1 MSETQALL
9 DEVKKLQSAQDGAGL
24 KQLED
29 HADKKVRK
37 AARKAIHVLRSK
49 GVEIPEQARS
59 WNEAS
64 TQSMRSH
71 AGPIAMIDMAASP
84 GVTRVTLSLPHD
96 EDGAALFVGM
106 IDPSDRLLDFA
117 AYYQTDGQQSRTG
130 RDWQRDADGRTISA
144 QWVAARLWWARE
156 QTHRG
161 NFNVPARIDE
171 VLPTLTNFLGS
182 APNERPQ
189 PSFLDEAL
197 ASVEP
202 STEELGNILMV
213 SGVHTWPLLFD
224 ANALFEEL
232 GNRMEGL
239 EAESITN
246 EDRLAHIVA
255 SSKDDEGLRV
265 GLRGPLA
272 NALDDV
278 AGILYLDGSLADARR
293 VRDLATQMREAEAPE
308 AVEGVVNLV
317 QLQLTSAAMQQ
328 LRKQGE
334 QGEQGGQ
341 PAPDHDHDHGHVHDE
356 NCDHD
361 HD

>member
-9 DEVKKLQSAQDGAGL
+9 DEVKKLQVAQDGAAL

-37 AARKAIHVLRSK
+37 AARKAIHVLRAK
-49 GVEIPEQARS
+49 GIEIPEQARS

-64 TQSMRSH
+64 TQSMRGH
-71 AGPIAMIDMAASP
+71 AGPIAMLDMAASP
-84 GVTRVTLSLPHD
+84 GVTRMTLSLPNED
-96 EDGAALFVGM
+96 DGAALFVAL
-106 IDPSDRLLDFA
+106 IDPSDRLLNFA

-130 RDWQRDADGRTISA
+130 RDWQRDADGRVVSPA
-144 QWVAARLWWARE
+144 WVAARLWWARE
-156 QTHRG
+156 QTHRS
-161 NFNVPARIDE
+161 NFQLPAQVDE
-171 VLPTLTNFLGS
+171 HLPTLTKFLGT
-182 APNERPQ
+182 APGERPQ

-197 ASVEP
+197 AEVEA
-202 STEELGNILMV
+202 STEDLGNILMV
-213 SGVHTWPLLFD
+213 SAVHTWPLLFD
-224 ANALFEEL
+224 ANALFEDL

-239 EAESITN
+239 EAASITN

-255 SSKDDEGLRV
+255 SSKDDEGLRT

-278 AGILYLDGSLADARR
+278 AVILFLDGSLADARR
-293 VRDLATQMREAEAPE
+293 VRDLTTALRTADAPE
-308 AVEGVVNLV
+308 SVEGVVNLV

-328 LRKQGE
+328 LRD
-334 QGEQGGQ
+334 QGGQ
-341 PAPDHDHDHGHVHDE
+341 QDHDHDHDHDHGHVHDE